1 MGSDAFNAMP
11 PMIQQNILWTGVY
24 YHSLEN
30 CFISVTTSWAE
41 IRSCI
46 VGGHE
51 DTIYKV
57 DYLIKV
63 NRNWETMYVKIRSQ
77 MAGTIHS
84 FLFQQTI
91 PGNWTIDGHP
101 SDEFRGCSDIDISLT
116 PFTNS
121 LPIKRLKLN
130 VHEERQIDV
139 LYFDI
144 LGRDV
149 KRVRQKYTRLSELE
163 YKFENV
169 PNDFEAIIQ
178 VDQSG
183 LVVSY
188 PGLFE
193 RTMMK

>member
-1 MGSDAFNAMP
+1 MM
-11 PMIQQNILWTGVY
+11 QQNILWTGVY

-30 CFISVTTSWAE
+30 CILSAAGTGAE
-41 IRSCI
+41 ITSCI
-46 VGGHE
+46 IGSHE

-57 DYLIKV
+57 DYRITV
-63 NRNWETMYVKIRSQ
+63 NRNWETMSVEIRSQ
-77 MAGTIHS
+77 LTGIIQS
-84 FLFQQTI
+84 LRFQQPT

-101 SDEFRGCSDIDISLT
+101 SGQYRGCIDIDIALT

-121 LPIKRLKLN
+121 LPIKRLKLD
-130 VHEERQIDV
+130 VHEERPIDV

-144 LGRDV
+144 LGGEV
-149 KRVRQKYTRLSELE
+149 KQVRQKYTRLSELE

-169 PNDFEAIIQ
+169 PNDFEAIIR
-178 VDQSG
+178 VDRSG

-193 RTMMK
+193 RTALK